1 MGNGTYIIES
11 VSQLDLRAARLDFVG
26 LVLGG
31 VTFGTYH
38 IAVHAPA
45 Y

>member
-1 MGNGTYIIES
+1 MTNGTCITES
-11 VSQLDLRAARLDFVG
+11 VSQLDLRAARLNFVG

-38 IAVHAPA
+38 IVVHAPA